1 MDAKVKVQGYK
12 VTLDE
17 NAQSAISVICHQ
29 NFLLLFFQRIPSKLG
44 LYIGIYLA
52 HLPCEFSGS
61 YAKGQGHSETKQ
73 KMGVSAE
80 SANGTIYFK

>member
-1 MDAKVKVQGYK
+1 M
-12 VTLDE
+12 TLGE
-17 NAQSAISVICHQ
+17 NAQSAISVICHP
-29 NFLLLFFQRIPSKLG
+29 NFFPLFFNEFLRNWLVYRQCF
-44 LYIGIYLA
+44 A
-52 HLPCEFSGS
+52 HLPCEFSGP